1 LVAVMIAW
9 YRATAM
15 ASRTIVDSVTTVEGP
30 PERLEA
36 IEAELRALRGRLP
49 GAIVE
54 RYLDRVPRVGEHV
67 FVAPGA
73 AIVGDVTLGNHVSV
87 WFGCV
92 LRGDVNRIV
101 IGERSNLQD
110 GTVVHLGDDDPTIVG
125 EEVVVGHRAV
135 IHGCTIGGGTLV
147 GLQATILDG
156 VKIGEGCVIG
166 ACTLIPAGREIPPH
180 SLVLGAPGK
189 VVRTL
194 TAADEEFHRRLAGKY
209 TRLAHNYR
217 VG

>member
-1 LVAVMIAW
+1 
-9 YRATAM
+9 M
-15 ASRTIVDSVTTVEGP
+15 ASRTIVDSVQTVSGP
-30 PERLEA
+30 PEQLEA
-36 IEAELRALRGRLP
+36 LEAELRRLRGRLP

-54 RYLDRVPRVGEHV
+54 RYLERVPTVGRDV

-73 AIVGDVTLGNHVSV
+73 VVVGDVTLRDHVSV

-147 GLQATILDG
+147 GIQATILDG

-166 ACTLIPAGREIPPH
+166 AGALIPAGREIPPH

-194 TAADEEFHRRLAGKY
+194 TAEDEEFHRRLAGKY

>member
-1 LVAVMIAW
+1 MHGLLCYGAAV
-9 YRATAM
+9 M
-15 ASRTIVDSVTTVEGP
+15 ASRTIVDSVRTVDGP
-30 PERLEA
+30 PEGLERLEA
-36 IEAELRALRGRLP
+36 ELAELRQRLP
-49 GAIVE
+49 GAIVA
-54 RYLDRVPRVGEHV
+54 RYLDHVPRVGQHV

-73 AIVGDVTLGNHVSV
+73 AIVGDVTLGDRVSV

-92 LRGDVNRIV
+92 LRGDVSRIV

-147 GLQATILDG
+147 GIQATILDG

-166 ACTLIPAGREIPPH
+166 AGALIPAGREIPPH

-189 VVRTL
+189 VIRTL
-194 TAADEEFHRRLAGKY
+194 TAADEDFHRRLAGKY

>member
-1 LVAVMIAW
+1 
-9 YRATAM
+9 M
-15 ASRTIVDSVTTVEGP
+15 ASRTIVDSVPTVAGP
-30 PERLEA
+30 PARLAEL
-36 IEAELRALRGRLP
+36 EAELAELRRRLP
-49 GAIVE
+49 GVIVE
-54 RYLDRVPRVGEHV
+54 RYLERVPRVGANV
-67 FVAPGA
+67 FAAPGA
-73 AIVGDVTLGNHVSV
+73 AIIGDVTLGDHVSV

-147 GLQATILDG
+147 GIQATILDG

-166 ACTLIPAGREIPPH
+166 AGTLIPAGREIPPR
-180 SLVLGAPGK
+180 SLVLGMPGK

-194 TAADEEFHRRLAGKY
+194 TAADEDFHRRLAGKY

>member
-1 LVAVMIAW
+1 
-9 YRATAM
+9 M
-15 ASRTIVDSVTTVEGP
+15 ASRTVVDSVDLVAGP
-30 PERLEA
+30 PADLEA
-36 IEAELRALRGRLP
+36 LEAELAELRRRLP
-49 GAIVE
+49 GAIVG
-54 RYLDRVPRVGEHV
+54 RYLGRIPQVAADA

-73 AIVGDVTLGNHVSV
+73 AIVGDVRLGPKVSV

-92 LRGDVNRIV
+92 LRGDVNHIEVR
-101 IGERSNLQD
+101 ERSNLQD
-110 GTVVHLGDDDPTIVG
+110 GTVVHLGDDDPTLVG

-147 GLQATILDG
+147 GIGATLLDG
-156 VKIGEGCVIG
+156 VKVGEGSIIG
-166 ACTLIPAGREIPPH
+166 AGTLVPAGREIPPH
-180 SLVLGAPGK
+180 SLVLGMPGK

-194 TAADEEFHRRLAGKY
+194 TASDEQLHRRLAGKY